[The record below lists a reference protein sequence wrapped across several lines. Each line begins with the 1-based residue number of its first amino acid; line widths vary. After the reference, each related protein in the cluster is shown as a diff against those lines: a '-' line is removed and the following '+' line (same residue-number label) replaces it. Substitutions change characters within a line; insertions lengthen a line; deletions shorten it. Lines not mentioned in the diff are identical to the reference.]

1 MDRITLD
8 YSIDNA
14 ISNGSIK
21 ELKTIAYREI
31 KHTAYP
37 TFCEYT
43 EYVPVTS
50 IQEVVSEIGSYT
62 VATTSWQISTI
73 ANQVTTF
80 SFSNNNFSILP
91 QNTTTSI
98 YSTEEE

>member
-14 ISNGSIK
+14 INIGYIK
-21 ELKTIAYREI
+21 KLNTVTYKEI

-73 ANQVTTF
+73 ANQVATF
-80 SFSNNNFSILP
+80 SFPNNNFSILP